1 MDFHRRS
8 STVEIIDSI
17 FNWHKIR
24 YQKMEALFGQVE
36 IQEAI
41 ERVNVYINIESI
53 IGRFHNPEVDNF
65 ISTMDAND
73 VRRFHNSI
81 VANTFNLAA
90 HYRWFFAKNHIASN
104 IVFFM
109 NRYDKYSSQNN
120 AMTNKE
126 YRHKYIYNYTEN
138 PKLVLINEVI
148 RSALNT
154 IDKIVDYVENVY
166 FLSSGKVESSLIP
179 YILDKNKSLNGQLN
193 IIITRDQYDLQYV
206 NKKFIVL
213 YPYGEESAVISRNNL
228 YNVWKRPDDE
238 KKYYLPTYLFPFVL
252 SVVGD
257 NHRSLKNVPGIRW
270 KSLYKIL
277 KHLFEEMDI
286 TEEEIISFEQLA
298 GAIKEDPEA
307 PVSNRELVVNNY
319 LCIDLDRQYAMV
331 SPTQISELESQLIDR
346 FEGDALKKL
355 NDGYFRE
362 TPINIVELNQ
372 YSSKRSRKKL
382 F

>member
-1 MDFHRRS
+1 
-8 STVEIIDSI
+8 
-17 FNWHKIR
+17 
-24 YQKMEALFGQVE
+24 
-36 IQEAI
+36 
-41 ERVNVYINIESI
+41 
-53 IGRFHNPEVDNF
+53 
-65 ISTMDAND
+65 
-73 VRRFHNSI
+73 
-81 VANTFNLAA
+81 
-90 HYRWFFAKNHIASN
+90 
-104 IVFFM
+104 
-109 NRYDKYSSQNN
+109 
-120 AMTNKE
+120 MTNKE

-179 YILDKNKSLNGQLN
+179 YILDKKKSLNGQLN